1 MKIGILTFHR
11 AHNYGAVLQCYA
23 LQQYLI
29 QLGHDT
35 YVIDYNNRLLW
46 AGYDWRDKEYE
57 RAIVRNLVKFPIRLF
72 RYIKN
77 RKRQIFR
84 YYKFVNFQENRLQLS
99 SAKSIIDSP
108 FDLIFI
114 GSDQVWNTS
123 ITHGFDPFYW
133 GTFQKPMKT
142 KVATFAASLRVF
154 WKEEQ
159 YSQVYESLK
168 KLSGISVREAAVGRY
183 VQQIFPDLKIFH
195 VPDPVLLLSPE
206 VWKSMAKRPKLSSQY
221 VFFYQAEKSDAVYKT
236 AMEIASQRELPLLV
250 LSADQWAVNSKECHS
265 ASPQE
270 FLGWIL
276 NAKLVVSSSFHAL
289 AFCILFQKDFYAIN
303 LNHGHDER
311 LKDLVNLFGLGD
323 RLIDTSDQCKNL
335 KPFDNESAL
344 SQLKAISNDYV
355 NQVLME

>member
-1 MKIGILTFHR
+1 M
-11 AHNYGAVLQCYA
+11 
-23 LQQYLI
+23 
-29 QLGHDT
+29 
-35 YVIDYNNRLLW
+35 
-46 AGYDWRDKEYE
+46 
-57 RAIVRNLVKFPIRLF
+57 
-72 RYIKN
+72 
-77 RKRQIFR
+77 
-84 YYKFVNFQENRLQLS
+84 
-99 SAKSIIDSP
+99 
-108 FDLIFI
+108 
-114 GSDQVWNTS
+114 
-123 ITHGFDPFYW
+123 
-133 GTFQKPMKT
+133 
-142 KVATFAASLRVF
+142 
-154 WKEEQ
+154 
-159 YSQVYESLK
+159 
-168 KLSGISVREAAVGRY
+168 
-183 VQQIFPDLKIFH
+183 KIFH